1 MNKYTKYGFRKPKK
15 VSKIRDI
22 VSTPVFITKPTIKY
36 QKMNKVS
43 VQSNKVSIGT
53 LKKKNY
59 TGLKAFFKKIFKQPL
74 SVWVVVKDNKEIPLN
89 WDKNN
94 RIDDSFY
101 GKEIGFEILS
111 RNKKQYAFIK
121 TFYPE
126 NFRKIYPGM
135 ID

>member
-1 MNKYTKYGFRKPKK
+1 MKISKNFLQRVIKEELKTVLYEEIESFKK
-15 VSKIRDI
+15 MRELDRIQQMKD
-22 VSTPVFITKPTIKY
+22 Y
-36 QKMNKVS
+36 
-43 VQSNKVSIGT
+43 
-53 LKKKNY
+53 Y
-59 TGLKAFFKKIFKQPL
+59 DFFKKIFKQPL

-126 NFRKIYPGM
+126 NFRKLYPGM